1 MMMKK
6 KKNVV
11 VSEDLMFAL
20 VRNDDG
26 HPVIIEI
33 FSSKNAAEKAKKHEG
48 SGYFIEE
55 IDAAISEICD
65 NIST

>member
-1 MMMKK
+1 MMM
-6 KKNVV
+6 
-11 VSEDLMFAL
+11 SEDLMFAL

-33 FSSKNAAEKAKKHEG
+33 FSSKTAAEKAKKHEG

-55 IDAAISEICD
+55 IDASVSEICD

>member
-1 MMMKK
+1 MMM
-6 KKNVV
+6 
-11 VSEDLMFAL
+11 SEDLMFAL

-26 HPVIIEI
+26 YPVIIEI

-55 IDAAISEICD
+55 IDAAVSEICD

>member
-1 MMMKK
+1 
-6 KKNVV
+6 
-11 VSEDLMFAL
+11 MFAL

-26 HPVIIEI
+26 YPVIIEI

-55 IDAAISEICD
+55 IDAAVSEICD

>member
-1 MMMKK
+1 MMMSK
-6 KKNVV
+6 
-11 VSEDLMFAL
+11 DLMFAL

-26 HPVIIEI
+26 YPVIIEI

-55 IDAAISEICD
+55 IDAAVSEICD

>member
-1 MMMKK
+1 MMK

-33 FSSKNAAEKAKKHEG
+33 FSSKNAAEKAKKHEV
-48 SGYFIEE
+48 SWYYIEE
-55 IDAAISEICD
+55 IDAAVSEICD